1 MANADALGSGSDRGR
16 RQTVT
21 GLGRR
26 AFLAML
32 AMVGAGRS
40 LLAQGQRRLRYL
52 PLTRPVSVPLATL
65 PAPGRVRRFVA
76 QGVAPDTAANP
87 GEVVRVNGM
96 VTRVSEGDGDDAADQ
111 FRAVCRVCPHEQCEV
126 DYVADPAELDPLVI
140 EEIGTVEDPVYI
152 CPCHN
157 STFSTADGARL
168 GGPAPRGLYQF
179 RVTNVSDTHIEIG
192 EVEEDVLL
200 FF

>member
-65 PAPGRVRRFVA
+65 PAPGRVRRFIA
-76 QGVAPDTAANP
+76 QGVAPDSAANP

-96 VTRVSEGDGDDAADQ
+96 VSRVSEGDDAVDR

-126 DYVADPAELDPLVI
+126 DYVADPADLDPLVL
-140 EEIGTVEDPVYI
+140 EEIGEVGDPVYI

-157 STFSTADGARL
+157 STFTTADGARL